1 LSSWSVSLAS
11 CAGPGKQEG
20 EQGKAGFPEGFMVLD
35 KAPKLVYL
43 MGGMSPTNRVYNTY
57 PHNWILRG

>member
-1 LSSWSVSLAS
+1 
-11 CAGPGKQEG
+11 
-20 EQGKAGFPEGFMVLD
+20 MVLD

-57 PHNWILRG
+57 PHNWMLRGSSLPGIGKRSFKIMELWI